1 MFTPGPNANRVALRD
16 YRGKLVL
23 VNFWATWCPP
33 CRQEM
38 PSMQVLNKKLANEG
52 LTILGV
58 NLREKPKE
66 VETFSREHQLSFPM
80 LLDEDGQVYDLYK
93 VWSLPTTF
101 IVDENGRLL
110 LLSTVVGIR
119 DWGSEE
125 TVNILRALLQ
135 QTV

>member
-1 MFTPGPNANRVALRD
+1 
-16 YRGKLVL
+16 
-23 VNFWATWCPP
+23 
-33 CRQEM
+33 
-38 PSMQVLNKKLANEG
+38 MQVLNKKLANEG

-110 LLSTVVGIR
+110 STVVGIR